1 MGIFDKLK
9 APVFLK
15 EDIKSYDQ
23 LSALK
28 DIYDKCDSLHK
39 KEIEREIKLMSYGI
53 AGEERIAFELKNSH
67 IPMYVLHNLYF
78 ELDGLSAQIDYL
90 IITRKCIFVVE
101 CKNLIGNIEVNSN
114 GDFIRTLSFNGRY
127 KKEGIYSPIT
137 QNNRHL
143 DLIKKVRLEAKSN
156 IITRALFEK
165 SFYDNYKSVIV
176 LANPKS
182 VLNTKYAGNEVKNK
196 VVKVD
201 QLINHIKKVNL
212 NSRLSN
218 SSDKHMED
226 LALFFLKSHKD
237 KKIDYS
243 EKYKTFLEDEK
254 EVFNNT
260 NLINNLKAYRFNKAK
275 EEKVKPYFIFTDKT
289 MMDLIEKMPATINEL
304 RNVSG
309 FGDIKCQKYGL
320 EIIDVLNKK

>member
-1 MGIFDKLK
+1 MSIFDKLK
-9 APVFLK
+9 VPVFLK

-101 CKNLIGNIEVNSN
+101 CKNLIGNIEVNNN
-114 GDFIRTLSFNGRY
+114 GDFIRTLNFNGRY

-182 VLNTKYAGNEVKNK
+182 VLNIKYAGKEVKNK
-196 VVKVD
+196 VIKVD

-254 EVFNNT
+254 EIFSDT
-260 NLINNLKAYRFNKAK
+260 NLISNLKTYRFNKAK
-275 EEKVKPYFIFTDKT
+275 EEKVKPYFIFTDKS
-289 MMDLIEKMPATINEL
+289 MMDLIDKMPKTISEL

-309 FGDIKCQKYGL
+309 FGDVKCQKYGL
-320 EIIDVLNKK
+320 EIIEVLNKK